1 MFLAALNY
9 KVAVTKLWKL
19 LHGHGVQAA
28 AVQHNVINYSA
39 PCRQNRPLYI
49 KLFCDIEILEQVSGI
64 FANLTS
70 ENYIQFHL
78 SPGEYNTI

>member
-1 MFLAALNY
+1 MFLAALWY
-9 KVAVTKLWKL
+9 KVAVTRLWKL

-28 AVQHNVINYSA
+28 AVQHNVIKYSA
-39 PCRQNRPLYI
+39 PCRQSRPLYI
-49 KLFCDIEILEQVSGI
+49 MLFCNKQILQQVSGI

-70 ENYIQFHL
+70 ENHIQFHL